1 VASND
6 TSPLILPGNVPL
18 EATTVNTDLTQYLE
32 DQWKPIIDSD
42 IDGPGS
48 MAQQIDLDRPNLG
61 QRFVTQRIARTIFM
75 GAAPRIKS
83 SRKGL
88 DKQYVWLGTAAPG
101 DTLGN
106 FGSAIEPRSGRRTS
120 TRNRATTGSTLNRR

>member
-1 VASND
+1 MTTTSSASGRRTRYTPSCWIVCTRTGPRWSGSSARAVCSSSCSPIVHELWASND

-61 QRFVTQRIARTIFM
+61 Q
-75 GAAPRIKS
+75 
-83 SRKGL
+83 
-88 DKQYVWLGTAAPG
+88 PG
-101 DTLGN
+101 
-106 FGSAIEPRSGRRTS
+106 S
-120 TRNRATTGSTLNRR
+120 

>member
-1 VASND
+1 
-6 TSPLILPGNVPL
+6 
-18 EATTVNTDLTQYLE
+18 
-32 DQWKPIIDSD
+32 
-42 IDGPGS
+42 

-75 GAAPRIKS
+75 GAAPRIKA

-106 FGSAIEPRSGRRTS
+106 FGSAIELLAQRSTYFYEEQGHYWFDTQPSVTKTANDYAQRLREDVENT
-120 TRNRATTGSTLNRR
+120 